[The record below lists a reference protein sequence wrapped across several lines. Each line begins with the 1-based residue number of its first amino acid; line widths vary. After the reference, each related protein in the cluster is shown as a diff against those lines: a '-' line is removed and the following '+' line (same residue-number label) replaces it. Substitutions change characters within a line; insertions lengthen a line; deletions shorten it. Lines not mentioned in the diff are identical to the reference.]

1 MEINDITKK
10 IIGAAIEVHKILGP
24 GLLEKT
30 YELCLIHE
38 LKSQGLKC
46 ESQKTIP
53 IEYKGIVLDDSLKL
67 DIIVEDMV
75 IVELKATN
83 EILPIHRAQ
92 ILSYMRLSHIN
103 TGLIINFHVSLLKD
117 GIQRFTN
124 KAQPS

>member
-1 MEINDITKK
+1 MNVFNELGN
-10 IIGAAIEVHKILGP
+10 GFLEPVYQEALAIEFR
-24 GLLEKT
+24 LLDIPFEREKHLPIT
-30 YELCLIHE
+30 YHG
-38 LKSQGLKC
+38 KVLKC
-46 ESQKTIP
+46 DYFADFVVDGK
-53 IEYKGIVLDDSLKL
+53 
-67 DIIVEDMV
+67 V

-117 GIQRFTN
+117 GIERFTN

>member
-10 IIGAAIEVHKILGP
+10 IIGAAIEVHKILEP

-30 YELCLIHE
+30 YELCLI
-38 LKSQGLKC
+38 Q
-46 ESQKTIP
+46 
-53 IEYKGIVLDDSLKL
+53 
-67 DIIVEDMV
+67 

-92 ILSYMRLSHIN
+92 ILSYMRLSHIK

-117 GIQRFTN
+117 GIERFTN